1 MRADPDRSLAILAE
15 AQDGV
20 FTINDARRSGLRK
33 DQIDCR
39 VGASWSLFYDGV
51 HRMAGAP
58 PSWRSNLRAATIA
71 AGEGA
76 AISHQCAAATYELP
90 KGRMRPIELTCVRWR
105 RTVHPGLVVHEST
118 RLDSRDI
125 RLADGIPVTTPERT
139 ILDLASLF
147 PRANYLE
154 YIVQAAR
161 RKRLLTYES
170 TQAMFERNARRGLKG
185 VSALREVLERWDP
198 SSRPTESEM
207 ETMLL
212 LALRRSGL
220 PEPVTQHEVFDQSG
234 RFVAR
239 TDAAYPEFRIA
250 IEYDSKQEHSDEFQI
265 ARDNARRNRLLRARY
280 VVISARHAD
289 LTSGG
294 QEVCDLIAERMRQA
308 PEPA

>member
-1 MRADPDRSLAILAE
+1 MRADPDRTLADLAE

-20 FTINDARRSGLRK
+20 FTIDDARRSGFSK
-33 DQIDCR
+33 DQIDGR
-39 VGASWSLFYDGV
+39 VGESWSRFYDGV
-51 HRMAGAP
+51 YRMAGAP

-76 AISHQCAAATYELP
+76 AISHRCAAATYGLP
-90 KGRMRPIELTCVRWR
+90 TGRMSPIELTCVRWQ
-105 RTVHPGLVVHEST
+105 RTVQPGLLVHEST

-125 RLADGIPVTTPERT
+125 RLVDAIPVTTPERT
-139 ILDLASLF
+139 ILDLASQF

-154 YIVQAAR
+154 YVIQAAR

-170 TQAMFERNARRGLKG
+170 THSMFERNARRGLKG
-185 VSALREVLERWDP
+185 VSALRQVLERWDP

-212 LALRRSGL
+212 QVLRGNGL
-220 PEPVTQHEVFDQSG
+220 PEPVTQHDVFDDSG

-239 TDAAYPEFRIA
+239 PDAAYPEFRIA

-265 ARDNARRNRLLRARY
+265 AQDNARRNRLLRARY

-289 LTSGG
+289 LRRGG
-294 QEVCDLIAERMRQA
+294 QEICDLIAATMCRIT
-308 PEPA
+308 EPA